1 MESACYLLLCRL
13 VAMWSYGGMASV
25 EGSRHA
31 TSHASPLSAISICAH
46 VWRTFGERGGEA
58 RRLGGS
64 LRRGGEQRR
73 RAEEASS
80 HAPEAARRRGAS
92 LPLSS
97 SPPQHIQHTIPPYA
111 THTTLRHHTS
121 KQDCAADAKQSVRLS
136 KALAYPHLLL
146 LLCLESSYEYVL
158 GAD

>member
-1 MESACYLLLCRL
+1 MPP
-13 VAMWSYGGMASV
+13 
-25 EGSRHA
+25 A
-31 TSHASPLSAISICAH
+31 TRRRYQLSAY
-46 VWRTFGERGGEA
+46 VPTFGARLASEEA
-58 RRLGGS
+58 RLGGS
-64 LRRGGEQRR
+64 EARC
-73 RAEEASS
+73 AEEASS